1 MGERSFAKARKK
13 HGERAHSS
21 IKKDGPQE
29 DKWPSLIRCS
39 PRWIRFVTTSGRFR
53 NCGAITP
60 NTLDSAA
67 STGSQH
73 SSQLEPV
80 QRLPHAPIPFGHQDS
95 SFSKFEGSPLRARRS
110 ALLSPHGRNV
120 FSLDI
125 YSARNLDC
133 RNRSMRFQ
141 LWDYDNGRSL
151 EKPNFL
157 ISSKIEVSINAH

>member
-1 MGERSFAKARKK
+1 MGRSEHLRNVGSKRRRRKQEIFLHPPTHPARSRKEHVHPDFFRVLALAGK
-13 HGERAHSS
+13 TR
-21 IKKDGPQE
+21 I
-29 DKWPSLIRCS
+29 
-39 PRWIRFVTTSGRFR
+39 GRFR

-80 QRLPHAPIPFGHQDS
+80 KCLPHAPVPCGHQDS

-110 ALLSPHGRNV
+110 ALLSPHGRTV

-125 YSARNLDC
+125 YSARNLVETSRSALD
-133 RNRSMRFQ
+133 RN
-141 LWDYDNGRSL
+141 
-151 EKPNFL
+151 
-157 ISSKIEVSINAH
+157 